1 MKISLLNK
9 YTMTGLFAL
18 SMAVAA
24 CANAAD
30 AKVSTTTT
38 VGGFAFSST
47 STIAAQQKAVYDVL
61 NQYQQGLDTAN
72 TKAILALF
80 APSSVAEW
88 NNKRTATTVA
98 EKAALYNWLFANE
111 KFSTEFAYDDIH
123 ISSMGDMA
131 FVRTHHHVGAAVKN
145 IKTGQTSLDMNREV
159 FILEKINGQ
168 WKIVLYTFDTDPVQG
183 EA

>member
-9 YTMTGLFAL
+9 YTMTGVFAI

-24 CANAAD
+24 CVNAAE
-30 AKVSTTTT
+30 AKVSTINT

-47 STIAAQQKAVYDVL
+47 PTVAAQQKAVYDIL
-61 NQYQQGLDTAN
+61 NQYQQGLDTGN

-131 FVRTHHHVGAAVKN
+131 FARTHHHVGAAVKN